1 MYLFIWPPKVFQR
14 LDKNDKNVLIE
25 SPTAVLD
32 TERGRHTK
40 MRVLP
45 PAVKLIVCNCLCEY
59 KLLNYIKCLRKI
71 AAIYK
76 NRKEWQLL
84 FEGYV

>member
-1 MYLFIWPPKVFQR
+1 MT
-14 LDKNDKNVLIE
+14 KNVLIE
-25 SPTAVLD
+25 SPTGVLD

-84 FEGYV
+84 FEEYV

>member
-14 LDKNDKNVLIE
+14 FDKSNILKCRHRI
-25 SPTAVLD
+25 LD

-40 MRVLP
+40 MRMLP
-45 PAVKLIVCNCLCEY
+45 PAVKLIVCHCLCEY

-84 FEGYV
+84 FEEYM

>member
-32 TERGRHTK
+32 RCMTFADCRPQTADRRLQT
-40 MRVLP
+40 
-45 PAVKLIVCNCLCEY
+45 ADC
-59 KLLNYIKCLRKI
+59 
-71 AAIYK
+71 
-76 NRKEWQLL
+76 
-84 FEGYV
+84 

>member
-32 TERGRHTK
+32 TEAPYENAGATPRCKTD
-40 MRVLP
+40 
-45 PAVKLIVCNCLCEY
+45 CL
-59 KLLNYIKCLRKI
+59 
-71 AAIYK
+71 
-76 NRKEWQLL
+76 
-84 FEGYV
+84 